1 MSGPSNL
8 LHDHPQHSRTGGGNG
23 LRYNHHLR
31 VRSVLDCI
39 VAPDHDVREPRLADV
54 QYSKAAALGAVMI
67 GAHALS
73 SVRMA
78 EKRRGPAGRTRVIV
92 DDPRNRPAV
101 NATAPAACGRSI
113 TVRHFCAH
121 TGRCGGATDYHSG
134 GEQQIC
140 RTLRIFSCGS
150 AVVTGDPR
158 CGTFTLSRL
167 QAPCG
172 EPCVDATD

>member
-78 EKRRGPAGRTRVIV
+78 EKRRGPAERTQVIV
-92 DDPRNRPAV
+92 DAIRIGSEQNIGVDLIEERIAATEAAGRPLAV
-101 NATAPAACGRSI
+101 
-113 TVRHFCAH
+113 
-121 TGRCGGATDYHSG
+121 
-134 GEQQIC
+134 
-140 RTLRIFSCGS
+140 
-150 AVVTGDPR
+150 
-158 CGTFTLSRL
+158 
-167 QAPCG
+167 
-172 EPCVDATD
+172 